1 MKASRGNIARR
12 IISAY
17 LSLALMVVLVS
28 VISIVIIAYAR
39 QKLLLEVHQRNQV
52 ALLSAR
58 IRSEALFLTNSIQR
72 YMFDDVVNNE
82 VERQAINGQIGILEE
97 LLQDAVDLVNLEN
110 VQESFAIGSIRQYL
124 VAFNVQSRK
133 VLNVADEEGGFSLE
147 AMTQMGILQNNYQP
161 ALIKALEDFE
171 NLERDSAEQ
180 ALSQA
185 EAHARS
191 ISIILSI
198 VSVSALAF
206 AVSMSFW
213 LSRRFITPL
222 TTLTDNVRM
231 HPDISMETPIEI
243 DTDDEMGAL
252 AQALNR
258 MKTEIKETRYKL
270 EQYAETLEAKVE
282 ERTLELKMLAITDP
296 LTGVYNRG
304 HFYALAGQ
312 ILLEAKRMN
321 FPFSVAMIDID
332 HFKNINDQFGHAAGD
347 FALKLATAT
356 MQAQIRQ
363 MDVLGRYG
371 GEEFVIALPA
381 ASPEEALQIGQR
393 IVTAVS
399 EIQMTHQSRA
409 FGITISCGIASY
421 NYENENLENILL
433 RADKA
438 LYEAKQSGRNR
449 VVAENDLTYKET
461 S

>member
-1 MKASRGNIARR
+1 M
-12 IISAY
+12 
-17 LSLALMVVLVS
+17 
-28 VISIVIIAYAR
+28 
-39 QKLLLEVHQRNQV
+39 
-52 ALLSAR
+52 
-58 IRSEALFLTNSIQR
+58 
-72 YMFDDVVNNE
+72 
-82 VERQAINGQIGILEE
+82 
-97 LLQDAVDLVNLEN
+97 LQDAVDLVNLEN

-124 VAFNVQSRK
+124 FAFNVQSRK
-133 VLNVADEEGGFSLE
+133 VLNVVDEEGGFSLE

-161 ALIKALEDFE
+161 ALIKALKDFE
-171 NLERDSAEQ
+171 NLERASADQ

-191 ISIILSI
+191 ITIILSI

-222 TTLTDNVRM
+222 TALTDNVRM

-258 MKTEIKETRYKL
+258 MKTEIKETRNKL

-304 HFYALAGQ
+304 HFFALAKQ
-312 ILLEAKRMN
+312 ILIEAKRMN
-321 FPFSVAMIDID
+321 FPLSVAIIDID
-332 HFKNINDQFGHAAGD
+332 HFKNVNDRFGHMVGD
-347 FALKLATAT
+347 YALKQATT
-356 MQAQIRQ
+356 TIQAQIRQ

-381 ASPEEALQIGQR
+381 ASPEEAVMIGQR
-393 IVTAVS
+393 IVTAVQ
-399 EIQMTHQSRA
+399 ELQMSHEGHV

>member
-1 MKASRGNIARR
+1 MKSSRGYIARR
-12 IISAY
+12 IIGAEI
-17 LSLALMVVLVS
+17 SLALAVVLVS
-28 VISIVIIAYAR
+28 VTSIAIIGYAR
-39 QKLLLEVHQRNQV
+39 QKLILEVNQRNEV

-72 YMFDDVVNNE
+72 YILEE
-82 VERQAINGQIGILEE
+82 VENKETERQAINEQIVLLED
-97 LLQDAVDLVNLEN
+97 LLHNTQEKVNPKN
-110 VQESFAIGSIRQYL
+110 VEESLAIGKIRELL

-133 VLNVADEEGGFSLE
+133 VLNTAEQEGVNGLE
-147 AMTQMGILQNNYQP
+147 AKRQMEILLTHYQP
-161 ALIKALEDFE
+161 ALIDALENFAK
-171 NLERDSAEQ
+171 LEQDSANL
-180 ALSQA
+180 ALD
-185 EAHARS
+185 EAKTIADQ
-191 ISIILSI
+191 ISIILWI
-198 VSVSALAF
+198 
-206 AVSMSFW
+206 VSMSAVAIATAMAFW

-222 TTLTDNVRM
+222 TALTENVRM

-258 MKTEIKETRYKL
+258 TKAEIKETRNKL

-304 HFYALAGQ
+304 HFFSLAKQ
-312 ILLEAKRMN
+312 ILIEAKRMN
-321 FPFSVAMIDID
+321 FPLSVAIIDID
-332 HFKNINDQFGHAAGD
+332 HFKNVNDRFGHVVGD
-347 FALKLATAT
+347 YALKQATAA

-371 GEEFVIALPA
+371 GEEFVIALPTA
-381 ASPEEALQIGQR
+381 NPEEALMIGQR
-393 IVTAVS
+393 IVTAVQ
-399 EIQMTHQSRA
+399 ELQMSHEDHV

-421 NYENENLENILL
+421 NYENENLENILV

-438 LYEAKQSGRNR
+438 LYAAKQSGRNR
-449 VVAENDLTYKET
+449 VVADNDFIYKET